1 MTRIL
6 VTKQHSYTARKSDAW
21 ERLACGAPFTMML
34 LLLLLMMM
42 MMMPIFMRIEKLHVT
57 CMCAATRLYTVH
69 LYISGVW
76 TTVSVIPKRGPRVS
90 MGMACLRWAMAAKA
104 LHT

>member
-21 ERLACGAPFTMML
+21 ERLACGEPFTMMVML
-34 LLLLLMMM
+34 LLMM

-57 CMCAATRLYTVH
+57 CVCAATRLYTVH
-69 LYISGVW
+69 LYIPDV
-76 TTVSVIPKRGPRVS
+76 
-90 MGMACLRWAMAAKA
+90 
-104 LHT
+104 